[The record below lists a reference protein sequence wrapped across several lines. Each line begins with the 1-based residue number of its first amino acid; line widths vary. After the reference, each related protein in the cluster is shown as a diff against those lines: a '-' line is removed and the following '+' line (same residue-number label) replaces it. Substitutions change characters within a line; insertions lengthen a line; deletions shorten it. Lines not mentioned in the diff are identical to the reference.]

1 MKLSER
7 LRSVNRLFLD
17 TAPVIYFVEE
27 NPQYLALGRLVF
39 DRIDDGG
46 LTAVTSPITLSEC
59 LVHPYRLQ
67 QFQAVSAFRELIV
80 YGDNVTFFAIDDEI
94 ADNAAALRALHNLT
108 LADALQA
115 ATALTAG
122 CDAFLTNDSALKR
135 VSALDVIVLDEAEG
149 D

>member
-17 TAPVIYFVEE
+17 TAPVIYFIEE
-27 NPQYLALGRLVF
+27 NPQYLARVRLAF
-39 DRIDDGG
+39 DHIDAGE

-59 LVHPYRLQ
+59 LVHPYRLRQ
-67 QFQAVSAFRELIV
+67 PQAVAAFRELIV

-94 ADNAAALRALHNLT
+94 ADNAASLRAHHNLT

-115 ATALTAG
+115 ATALAAG
-122 CDAFLTNDSALKR
+122 CDAFLTNDPALKR
-135 VSALDVIVLDEAEG
+135 VSALDVIVLGEAEG